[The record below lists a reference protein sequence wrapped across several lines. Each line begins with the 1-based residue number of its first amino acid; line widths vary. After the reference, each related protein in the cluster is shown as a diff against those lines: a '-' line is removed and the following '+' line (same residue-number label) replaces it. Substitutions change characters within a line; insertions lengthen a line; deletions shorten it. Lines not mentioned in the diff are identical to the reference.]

1 MARLR
6 QRIAADPFARYLGIE
21 LLEMREGY
29 AKAAM
34 TLRPELLN
42 FHGIPHGAAI
52 FALADAAFAAAGN
65 SRGEIGVA
73 VEVTISYLSVAP
85 PNARL
90 IAEAQEEFL
99 GRRTGTY
106 HLTVATEDGQLV
118 ASCHALLWRK
128 GGSIENAIYQEGG
141 DH

>member
-1 MARLR
+1 MERLR

-21 LLEMREGY
+21 LLELREGY
-29 AKAAM
+29 AKATM

-65 SRGEIGVA
+65 SHGEIGVA
-73 VEVTISYLSVAP
+73 VEVTITYLSVAP

-90 IAEAQEEFL
+90 IAEAREEYL
-99 GRRTGTY
+99 GKRTGTY
-106 HLTVATEDGQLV
+106 HLTVSTQDGQLV

-128 GGSIENAIYQEGG
+128 GNVPKEI
-141 DH
+141 